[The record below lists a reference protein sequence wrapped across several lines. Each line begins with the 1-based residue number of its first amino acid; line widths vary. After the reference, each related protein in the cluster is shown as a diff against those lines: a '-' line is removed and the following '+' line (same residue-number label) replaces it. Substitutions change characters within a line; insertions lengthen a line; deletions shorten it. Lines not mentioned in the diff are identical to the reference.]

1 MINKKSSFVNDSNPG
16 SEIRVQ
22 GVLNP
27 DDDDSE
33 VNEEEEQEESQDEEN
48 EIREQLIKLNIT

>member
-48 EIREQLIKLNIT
+48 EIRE